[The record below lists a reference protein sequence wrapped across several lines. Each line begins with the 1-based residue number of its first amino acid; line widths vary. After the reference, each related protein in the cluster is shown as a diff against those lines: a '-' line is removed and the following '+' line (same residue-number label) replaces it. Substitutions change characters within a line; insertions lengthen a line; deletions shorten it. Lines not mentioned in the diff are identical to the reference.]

1 MIRTHQTRITALA
14 LGAALVFAACGGDD
28 ETDNGGGNGGGDS
41 AVPACL
47 NLNDLYAISGPE
59 SEGINDWTAAGT
71 LAAELGSTSEFP
83 ALDLAITAPG
93 EESGTYG
100 SYIELALQD
109 IAEARLEA
117 GSITEDQVETTRKDY
132 SSSADDNVIIEGV
145 SGTEGSFG
153 WVGFAFADQNRES
166 VRLIEIDGGEGCVAP
181 DATTI
186 ADGSYPLSRP
196 LYIYV
201 NKAKAQENPAV
212 AAFVEF
218 YLSDQGYTAVAEEDY
233 VQLDEAAWAAVGE
246 TWAAEGISADGDLSG
261 SVIVSGS
268 STVEPIS
275 ANVGERF
282 FAENDGVQVSVTGPG
297 TSDGIEQFCA
307 GEIDIADASRA
318 IKDEEIQSCAD
329 ARIEYIELQVA
340 IDGLS
345 VITKA

>member
-1 MIRTHQTRITALA
+1 MIREHRIRITALV
-14 LGAALVFAACGGDD
+14 LGTVLVVAACGSDD
-28 ETDNGGGNGGGDS
+28 EPENGGSGSGDS

-59 SEGINDWTAAGT
+59 SEGMSNWADAGT
-71 LAAELGSTSEFP
+71 LATELGSATEFP
-83 ALDLAITAPG
+83 DLDLSITAPG

-153 WVGFAFADQNRES
+153 WVGFAFADQNRET
-166 VRLIEIDGGEGCVAP
+166 VRLLEIDGGEGCVAP

-201 NKAKAQENPAV
+201 NKAKAQENASV

-218 YLSDQGYTAVAEEDY
+218 YLSEQGYDAVAEEDY
-233 VQLDEAAWAAVGE
+233 VQLDEAAWTVVGE
-246 TWAAEGISADGDLSG
+246 AWTAEGIAAGGDLSG
-261 SVIVSGS
+261 SIVVSGS

-275 ANVGERF
+275 ANVAERF
-282 FAENDGVQVSVTGPG
+282 FAENDGVEVSVTGPG

-318 IKDEEIQSCAD
+318 IKDEEAQACSD
-329 ARIEYIELQVA
+329 AGIEFVELQIA

-345 VITKA
+345 VISQA

>member
-1 MIRTHQTRITALA
+1 MIREHRIRITALV
-14 LGAALVFAACGGDD
+14 LGTVLVVAACGGDD
-28 ETDNGGGNGGGDS
+28 EPENGGSGSGDS

-59 SEGINDWTAAGT
+59 SEGMSNWADAGT
-71 LAAELGSTSEFP
+71 LATELGSATEFP
-83 ALDLAITAPG
+83 DLDLSITAPG

-153 WVGFAFADQNRES
+153 WVGFAFADQNRET
-166 VRLIEIDGGEGCVAP
+166 VRLLEIDGGEGCVAP

-201 NKAKAQENPAV
+201 NKAKAQENASV

-218 YLSDQGYTAVAEEDY
+218 YLSEQGYDAVAEEDY
-233 VQLDEAAWAAVGE
+233 VQLDEAAWTVVGE
-246 TWAAEGISADGDLSG
+246 AWTAEGIAAGGDLSG
-261 SVIVSGS
+261 SIVVSGS

-275 ANVGERF
+275 ANVAERF
-282 FAENDGVQVSVTGPG
+282 FAENDGVEVSVTGPG

-318 IKDEEIQSCAD
+318 IKDEEAQACSD
-329 ARIEYIELQVA
+329 AGIEFVELQIA

-345 VITKA
+345 VISQA

>member
-28 ETDNGGGNGGGDS
+28 ETDNGGGSGGDS

-59 SEGINDWTAAGT
+59 SEGINDWAAAGA
-71 LAAELGSTSEFP
+71 LAAELGSTTEFP
-83 ALDLAITAPG
+83 DLDLAIIAPG
-93 EESGTYG
+93 EESGTWD
-100 SYIELALQD
+100 SYIDLALKD

-117 GSITEDQVETTRKDY
+117 GKITEDVVETTRKDY
-132 SSSADDNVIIEGV
+132 SSSKDDNVIIEGV
-145 SGTEGSFG
+145 SGTEGGFG
-153 WVGFAFADQNRES
+153 WVGFAFADLNRES
-166 VRLIEIDGGEGCVAP
+166 VRLFEIDAGEGCVAP
-181 DATTI
+181 TATTI

-212 AAFVEF
+212 AAFVDF
-218 YLSDQGYTAVAEEDY
+218 YLSDEGYDAVAEEDY

-246 TWAAEGISADGDLSG
+246 AWAAEGISAEGDLSG
-261 SVIVSGS
+261 SVVVSGS

-275 ANVGERF
+275 SNVGERF
-282 FAENDGVQVSVTGPG
+282 FAANDGVEMNVTGPG

-318 IKDEEIQSCAD
+318 IKDEEIESCAE
-329 ARIEYIELQVA
+329 AGIEYIELQVA

-345 VITKA
+345 VITQA